1 MSGTED
7 HLLRVYLDA
16 RLVVSHHPDDPTP
29 VADAWTAL
37 RAVELMLVD
46 RGWSEADLAAAFAR
60 FERERLLA
68 LDMDGWRAH
77 LVEALSQ
84 STERSVRVAQ
94 AVTRY
99 RELVN
104 PTE

>member
-1 MSGTED
+1 MSDMED

-16 RLVVSHHPDDPTP
+16 RLLVSHHPDDPTP
-29 VADAWTAL
+29 VADAWTAQ
-37 RAVELMLVD
+37 RAVELMLVE
-46 RGWSEADLAAAFAR
+46 RGWSEGELDAAFAR

-84 STERSVRVAQ
+84 STDRSVRVAQ

-99 RELVN
+99 RRLANAAE
-104 PTE
+104 

>member
-1 MSGTED
+1 MSDIED

-16 RLVVSHHPDDPTP
+16 RLLVSHHPDDPTP
-29 VADAWTAL
+29 VADIWTAQL
-37 RAVELMLVD
+37 AVELMLVE
-46 RGWSEADLAAAFAR
+46 RGWSEIELDAAFAA

-68 LDMDGWRAH
+68 LDMDGWRTH

-84 STERSVRVAQ
+84 STDRSVRVAQ

-99 RELVN
+99 RRLANTAE
-104 PTE
+104 